1 MDESMETR
9 YGVLLAAVGWHDV
22 RLLANSGINRASAR
36 LRPRDTLEL
45 LRQFSGAAWT
55 PLDTMPAG
63 LLIKVLDGGSRE
75 PPYFDTRPA
84 PPRLFMKSSV
94 TAIGGRGRAR

>member
-36 LRPRDTLEL
+36 LRPRDTLEPM
-45 LRQFSGAAWT
+45 RRSNEHDF
-55 PLDTMPAG
+55 
-63 LLIKVLDGGSRE
+63 
-75 PPYFDTRPA
+75 
-84 PPRLFMKSSV
+84 
-94 TAIGGRGRAR
+94 